1 MLLICIFVTL
11 CITNMKKRPTRY
23 KHSFFQPVK
32 PDWKKERKQD
42 IRTMILPLA
51 EMMDEDAK
59 PVRQTTTNSDREHTK
74 SMTKT
79 PSEEDGGGWLRL
91 GEAQWQRA

>member
-1 MLLICIFVTL
+1 
-11 CITNMKKRPTRY
+11 
-23 KHSFFQPVK
+23 
-32 PDWKKERKQD
+32 
-42 IRTMILPLA
+42 MILPLA

-79 PSEEDGGGWLRL
+79 PSEEDGGG
-91 GEAQWQRA
+91 